1 MVDIFGYFDLN
12 KRAER
17 PVRRFTLPPGAGSGY
32 ERDIGPSPQEVPE
45 PPPAPPRSKEST
57 RPSSPTQLQ
66 ITSQMPIWE
75 QLMMYFGTVV
85 GVLFS
90 SAVMEFKS
98 GEFETFSVTIT
109 SIILS
114 AVIALVIIPVVFEKL
129 NVKPDAPLVV
139 RLGLFVQHGVFWQVL
154 FGAMGKAF
162 AAA

>member
-1 MVDIFGYFDLN
+1 
-12 KRAER
+12 
-17 PVRRFTLPPGAGSGY
+17 
-32 ERDIGPSPQEVPE
+32 
-45 PPPAPPRSKEST
+45 
-57 RPSSPTQLQ
+57 
-66 ITSQMPIWE
+66 MPIWE